1 LSLPPS
7 PPRVMIVLHS
17 KTDEAVILG
26 KDLMA
31 EKNAA

>member
-1 LSLPPS
+1 
-7 PPRVMIVLHS
+7 MIVLHS